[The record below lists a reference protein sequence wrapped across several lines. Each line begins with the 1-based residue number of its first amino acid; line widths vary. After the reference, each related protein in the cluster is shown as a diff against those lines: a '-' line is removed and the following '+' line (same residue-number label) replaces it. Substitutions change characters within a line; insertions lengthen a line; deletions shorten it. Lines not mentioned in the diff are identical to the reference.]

1 MGPVKGQGIS
11 LQIKVDLKLQNFLIA
26 PLPDK
31 LGLDAIDEKFGM
43 ISEAETES
51 DVVKIWDIC
60 SIYL

>member
-1 MGPVKGQGIS
+1 MPTAS
-11 LQIKVDLKLQNFLIA
+11 LIA